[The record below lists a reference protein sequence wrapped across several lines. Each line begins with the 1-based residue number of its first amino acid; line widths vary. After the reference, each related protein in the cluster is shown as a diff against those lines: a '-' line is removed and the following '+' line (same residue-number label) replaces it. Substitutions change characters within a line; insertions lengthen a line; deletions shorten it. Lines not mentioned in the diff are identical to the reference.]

1 MSKKVLMIVNPKAGK
16 SRLKNKM
23 SGGLFEAVC
32 AFSEAGYLVDARM
45 TQHRGHAAELAAMFA
60 KEYDRVV
67 CCGGDGTLNET
78 VSGLMQ
84 CDGEKVPLGYL
95 PAGSTND
102 FAASMHLPLELV
114 AAARVA
120 VGGVPTPI
128 DVGRFNQRYF
138 VYVASFGAFTQTSYA
153 VPQNLKNA
161 LGHTAYMLEAVRQI
175 PSIGH
180 AVKMK
185 VLADG
190 EVLDGEYLFGSVSN
204 STSIGGVMKLS
215 PQEVLMNDGKYE
227 LLLLRNPKTALD
239 MQAVAAALLTKN
251 YDQEGIVYRHVSHVE
266 FWPEGDVPWTLD
278 GEYAAST
285 EHVVIDNLTKSIIL
299 MA

>member
-45 TQHRGHAAELAAMFA
+45 TQHRGHATELAAA
-60 KEYDRVV
+60 LSKEYDLVV

-84 CDGEKVPLGYL
+84 CGEKMPLGYL

-102 FAASMHLPLELV
+102 FAASLHLPQELV

-120 VGGVPTPI
+120 VGGVPTEL
-128 DVGRFNQRYF
+128 DVGKFNDRYF
-138 VYVASFGAFTQTSYA
+138 VYVASFGAFTQTSYT
-153 VPQNLKNA
+153 VSQNLKNA

-190 EVLDGEYLFGSVSN
+190 EMLEGEYLFGSVSN

-215 PQEVLMNDGKYE
+215 PEEVLLSDGKYE
-227 LLLLRNPKTALD
+227 LLLVRNPKTALD
-239 MQAVAAALLTKN
+239 MQAVASALLTKN
-251 YDQEGIVYRHVSHVE
+251 YDQEGIIYRHVSHVE

-278 GEYAAST
+278 GEYAPGS
-285 EHVVIDNLTKSIIL
+285 EHIVIDNLTKSMVL